1 MNKVSFHRVNV
12 PKIEEVVL
20 KKKKKNLV
28 LMRKLCSPKITVKN
42 SKDLRSNH
50 NPTEINL
57 ACHAGHFQET
67 AVIHS

>member
-1 MNKVSFHRVNV
+1 
-12 PKIEEVVL
+12 
-20 KKKKKNLV
+20 
-28 LMRKLCSPKITVKN
+28 MRKLCSPKITLKT

-50 NPTEINL
+50 NPPEINL